1 MNSNLRVLL
10 SLILLAATLPTA
22 AQRREFERLRTLG
35 DSCFRQKNFVEAL
48 SYYKQAEPI
57 AVKQYDNVQGRFF
70 ARMGHCQKAVGD
82 YDGATSSYERIGRLR
97 FFGPD
102 HEAVTVNLSTMY
114 ILTGRADKA
123 LAVLEPLKCTTDGTI
138 GSRINNMALAYQTL
152 AANAVPDEARK
163 YRGRALAMLDSLLA
177 VHTDPQDVYHKTA
190 LSNRGYL
197 LWELGR
203 ADEAYTALAEAVRL
217 FSNDQPKYR
226 QALGN
231 LALVEAETGHA
242 DEALSHIEAC
252 IKWFADNYGATHPDY
267 ISALRKKAE
276 ILQKLGRTKEAVT
289 AFRAFFE
296 QARLDVV
303 SRFAYMSVQER
314 HDYWS
319 MMRPLMA
326 ECYLVG
332 QADPV
337 FAFDVAVFAKS
348 VMVQASRDFL
358 TARNTDEAG
367 QQTFRTLQTLRMQAA
382 NSTGAERMG
391 YEQRAEQLERQLM
404 QQSNVYRQYRQT
416 LAVTGSDVRKALAT
430 DKDVAVEFVRYAG
443 ADGQPCYAACIC
455 PRKGD
460 ISFVPLFSQQEIES
474 YGMKGKARLFGTL
487 ADNVTSATGGKK
499 LEDDKNTLYDDPA
512 LARKIWDPILAHV
525 PSGANIYF
533 APEGIFN
540 ILGIEYLD
548 LGRKGC
554 HLYRLSATRSLL
566 EQHDANWLEKTLIVG
581 GVEYSDA
588 SESLR
593 VDEPLPDRS
602 GSRLFF
608 QEVVRDGTQ
617 PFAYLEGS
625 KREIEH
631 IAQMLG
637 QRDVTV
643 DSVTHVPEER
653 LKAEMEYYTAVH
665 ISTHGYA
672 YQIGNAKPR
681 LAADSIVEDLSLV
694 RSLVALSGVNE
705 AAQRDTANI
714 NLEDGLLTARE
725 IAALDLSRVRLVV
738 LSACQTGLGR
748 TVDDGLVGLPLGLK
762 RAGVGCVVA
771 SMWPVSDAAT
781 ELLMVY
787 LYDNLS
793 SGKFRSVTDA
803 LNDARQRLRKAEGG
817 KFDKPYYY
825 NAFIAYDGQ

>member
-1 MNSNLRVLL
+1 MNNLQR
-10 SLILLAATLPTA
+10 ILLTVAVIAATLPA
-22 AQRREFERLRTLG
+22 SAQRREFERLRTLG
-35 DSCFRQKNFVEAL
+35 DSCFRAKNFVEAL
-48 SYYKQAEPI
+48 TYYKRAEPI

-82 YDGATSSYERIGRLR
+82 YDGAIQSYERIGRLR

-102 HEAVTVNLSTMY
+102 NEAVVVNLSTMY

-123 LAVLEPLKCTTDGTI
+123 LAVLQPLKCTTDATI
-138 GSRINNMALAYQTL
+138 GSRITNMALAYETL
-152 AANAVPDEARK
+152 AANAVAAEAQK
-163 YRGRALAMLDSLLA
+163 YRERAVAMLDSLLA
-177 VHTDPQDVYHKTA
+177 DHPDATDIYHKTA
-190 LSNRGYL
+190 LNNRGYL
-197 LWELGR
+197 LWEMGR
-203 ADEAYTALAEAVRL
+203 NDEAYTALSEAVKL
-217 FSNDQPKYR
+217 LSNDVAKYR

-231 LALVEAETGHA
+231 LALVEAETGHG
-242 DEALSHIEAC
+242 DDALSHIEAC
-252 IKWFADNYGATHPDY
+252 IKWFADNYGTTHPDY

-276 ILQKLGRTKEAVT
+276 ILHKLGRTKEAVV
-289 AFRAFFE
+289 AFKEFFE

-314 HDYWS
+314 QDYWS
-319 MMRPLMA
+319 MMRPLIA

-332 QADPV
+332 QADPA

-358 TARNTDEAG
+358 TARNTDAES
-367 QQTFRTLQTLRMQAA
+367 QQTFRTLQSLRMQAA
-382 NSTGAERMG
+382 NSTGSERMA
-391 YEQRAEQLERQLM
+391 YEQQAEQLEKQLM

-416 LAVTGSDVRKALAT
+416 LAVTGDDIRRALT
-430 DKDVAVEFVRYAG
+430 TGKDVAVEFVRYSNG
-443 ADGQPCYAACIC
+443 SEPYYAACIC
-455 PRKGD
+455 TKQGN

-487 ADNVTSATGGKK
+487 SENLTSATGGKK
-499 LEDDKNTLYDDPA
+499 LEDDKNVLYDDPA
-512 LARKIWDPILAHV
+512 LAQKIWNPIIAHV
-525 PSGANIYF
+525 PSGANIFF

-548 LGRKGC
+548 FGRKGY
-554 HLYRLSATRSLL
+554 HFYRLSATRSLL
-566 EQHDANWLEKTLIVG
+566 EQTDKNWLEKTLIVG

-602 GSRLFF
+602 ASRLFF
-608 QEVVRDGTQ
+608 QEVVRDGAH
-617 PFAYLEGS
+617 PFVYLEGS

-631 IAQMLG
+631 IAKMLTN
-637 QRDVTV
+637 RDVTV

-653 LKAEMEYYTAVH
+653 LKAEMEYYTTVH

-672 YQIGNAKPR
+672 YHIGNAKPR
-681 LAADSIVEDLSLV
+681 LAADSITEDLSLV
-694 RSLVALSGVNE
+694 RSLIALSGVNE
-705 AAQRDTANI
+705 AAQRDTSNI

-725 IAALDLSRVRLVV
+725 ISALDLSRVRLVV

-762 RAGVGCVVA
+762 RAGVGCVVV
-771 SMWPVSDAAT
+771 SLWPVSDAAT
-781 ELLMVY
+781 EQLMVF

-793 SGKFRSVTDA
+793 GGKFHSVTDA

-825 NAFIAYDGQ
+825 NAFIAFDGQ